1 MKDITPK
8 SFGSQEAR
16 PQRFKWLRDKI
27 TNTGDFVIQ
36 WKADSTNT
44 LRNSTINHDS
54 KQALVWDSLRFHSKV
69 RVSTENG

>member
-8 SFGSQEAR
+8 SFGSQETR

-36 WKADSTNT
+36 
-44 LRNSTINHDS
+44 
-54 KQALVWDSLRFHSKV
+54 
-69 RVSTENG
+69 